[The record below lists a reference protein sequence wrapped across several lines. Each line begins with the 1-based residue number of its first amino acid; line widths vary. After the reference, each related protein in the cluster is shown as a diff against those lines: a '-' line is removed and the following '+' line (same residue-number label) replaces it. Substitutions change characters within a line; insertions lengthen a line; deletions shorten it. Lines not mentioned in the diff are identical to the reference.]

1 MRRRAAKQ
9 NTNSAPPPVATRGA
23 ERVTVTSA
31 QSQAI
36 PLHSEPYAALNRVHF
51 EQRCDADRLKS
62 SCCDASEN
70 IIPEAG
76 ASPSAGAVTALTS
89 RRGSGGGGDCVRR
102 ELDSS

>member
-9 NTNSAPPPVATRGA
+9 NTNSAPQPVATRGA

-36 PLHSEPYAALNRVHF
+36 PLNRVHF

-89 RRGSGGGGDCVRR
+89 RRGTGGGGDCVLT